1 MKNVKVEGFKTNTGI
16 KDKILE
22 SFCDFTHENTR
33 TNIPQFELGDW
44 PTFNK
49 QKWTENSVAVVG
61 TLRGT
66 ETIIWESQRRGH
78 NFYYMDHAYFHA
90 TRLYQG
96 DIQYRIIKSQMQLN
110 HLVDLDEEDYKRI
123 DRYKPITTKSFT
135 KNGNHILL
143 CPPTKAI
150 CRLYNLGDEQ
160 SWIDDMVLELKSHT
174 DRDIIIRKK
183 DETKTLQEQLKN
195 CHAIV
200 THQSTA
206 AIQAILQGVPS
217 FCDLISQSVPV
228 SEIDISKIETPFYPD
243 DDLRKEWID
252 SLLSCQFNMSE
263 ISSGKAREIVDRLQ

>member
-123 DRYKPITTKSFT
+123 DRYKPITTKPFT

-217 FCDLISQSVPV
+217 FCDFISQSVPV

-243 DDLRKEWID
+243 DDLRQQWID

-263 ISSGKAREIVDRLQ
+263 ISNGKAREIVDRLQ

>member
-90 TRLYQG
+90 TRYYQG

-123 DRYKPITTKSFT
+123 DRYKPITTKPFT

-206 AIQAILQGVPS
+206 AIQSILQGVPS

-243 DDLRKEWID
+243 EDLRKEWID

-263 ISSGKAREIVDRLQ
+263 ISNGTARRVVDRLQ

>member
-90 TRLYQG
+90 TRYYQG

-123 DRYKPITTKSFT
+123 DRYKPITTKPFT

-228 SEIDISKIETPFYPD
+228 SETDISKIETPFYPD
-243 DDLRKEWID
+243 DDLRKQWID

-263 ISSGKAREIVDRLQ
+263 ISNGKAREIVDRLQ

>member
-110 HLVDLDEEDYKRI
+110 HLVDLDDEDYKRI
-123 DRYKPITTKSFT
+123 DRYKPITTKPFT

-160 SWIDDMVLELKSHT
+160 SWIDDMVSELKSHT

-243 DDLRKEWID
+243 DDLRQQWID
-252 SLLSCQFNMSE
+252 SLLSCQFDMSE
-263 ISSGKAREIVDRLQ
+263 ISNGKAREIVDRLQ

>member
-123 DRYKPITTKSFT
+123 DRYKPITTKPFT

-206 AIQAILQGVPS
+206 AIQAILQGIPS

-228 SEIDISKIETPFYPD
+228 SETDISKIETPFYPD
-243 DDLRKEWID
+243 DDLRKQWID

-263 ISSGKAREIVDRLQ
+263 ISNGKAREIVDRLQ

>member
-123 DRYKPITTKSFT
+123 DRYKPITTKPFT

-228 SEIDISKIETPFYPD
+228 SETDISKIETPFYPD
-243 DDLRKEWID
+243 DDLRKQWID
-252 SLLSCQFNMSE
+252 SLLSCQFNMTE
-263 ISSGKAREIVDRLQ
+263 ISNGKAREIVDRLQ

>member
-123 DRYKPITTKSFT
+123 DRYKPITTKPFT

-228 SEIDISKIETPFYPD
+228 SETDISKIETPFYPD
-243 DDLRKEWID
+243 EDLRKEWID

-263 ISSGKAREIVDRLQ
+263 ISNGKAREIVDRLQ

>member
-123 DRYKPITTKSFT
+123 DRYKPITTKPFT

-160 SWIDDMVLELKSHT
+160 SWIDDMLLELKSHT

-200 THQSTA
+200 THQSTT
-206 AIQAILQGVPS
+206 AIQSILQGVPS

-228 SEIDISKIETPFYPD
+228 SETDISKIETPFYPD
-243 DDLRKEWID
+243 DDLRKQWID
-252 SLLSCQFNMSE
+252 SLLSCQFSMSE
-263 ISSGKAREIVDRLQ
+263 ISNGKAREIVDRLQ

>member
-123 DRYKPITTKSFT
+123 DRYKPITTKPFT

-228 SEIDISKIETPFYPD
+228 SETDISKIETPFYPD

-263 ISSGKAREIVDRLQ
+263 ISNGKAREIVDRLQ

>member
-123 DRYKPITTKSFT
+123 DRYKPITTKPFT

-228 SEIDISKIETPFYPD
+228 SETDISKIETPFYPD
-243 DDLRKEWID
+243 DDLRKQWID

-263 ISSGKAREIVDRLQ
+263 ISNGKAREIVDRLQ

>member
-123 DRYKPITTKSFT
+123 DRYKPITTKPFT

-183 DETKTLQEQLKN
+183 GETKTLQEQLKN

-228 SEIDISKIETPFYPD
+228 SETDISKIETPFYPD
-243 DDLRKEWID
+243 EDLRKEWID

>member
-1 MKNVKVEGFKTNTGI
+1 MKNVKVEGFKTNTGV

-123 DRYKPITTKSFT
+123 DRYKPITTKSFV

-160 SWIDDMVLELKSHT
+160 SWINDMVSELKSHT

-243 DDLRKEWID
+243 DDLRQQWID

-263 ISSGKAREIVDRLQ
+263 ISNGKAREIVDRLQ

>member
-90 TRLYQG
+90 TRYYQG

-123 DRYKPITTKSFT
+123 DRYKPITTKPFT

-160 SWIDDMVLELKSHT
+160 SWIDDMLLELKSHT

-228 SEIDISKIETPFYPD
+228 SETDISKIETPFYPD
-243 DDLRKEWID
+243 DDLRKQWID

-263 ISSGKAREIVDRLQ
+263 ISNGKAREIVDRLQ

>member
-123 DRYKPITTKSFT
+123 DRYKPITTKPFT

-160 SWIDDMVLELKSHT
+160 SWIDDMLLELKSHT

-243 DDLRKEWID
+243 DDLRQQWID

-263 ISSGKAREIVDRLQ
+263 ISNGKAREIVDRLQ

>member
-123 DRYKPITTKSFT
+123 DRYKPITTKPFT

>member
-1 MKNVKVEGFKTNTGI
+1 MKNVKVEGFKTNTGV

-44 PTFNK
+44 PTFDK
-49 QKWTENSVAVVG
+49 QKWTENSIAVVG

-66 ETIIWESQRRGH
+66 ETIIWESQGRGH

-123 DRYKPITTKSFT
+123 DRYKPITTKPFT
-135 KNGNHILL
+135 KNGNYILL

-160 SWIDDMVLELKSHT
+160 SWIDDMVSELKSHT

-228 SEIDISKIETPFYPD
+228 SETDISKIETPFYPD

-263 ISSGKAREIVDRLQ
+263 ISNGKAREIVDRLQ

>member
-1 MKNVKVEGFKTNTGI
+1 MKNVKVEGFKTNTGV

-44 PTFNK
+44 PTFDK

-110 HLVDLDEEDYKRI
+110 HLVDLDDEDYKRI
-123 DRYKPITTKSFT
+123 DRYKPITTKPFT

-160 SWIDDMVLELKSHT
+160 SWINDMVSELKSHT

-243 DDLRKEWID
+243 DDLRQQWID

-263 ISSGKAREIVDRLQ
+263 ISNGKAREIVDRLQ

>member
-123 DRYKPITTKSFT
+123 DRYKPIATKPFT

-228 SEIDISKIETPFYPD
+228 SETDISKIETPFYPD
-243 DDLRKEWID
+243 DDLRKQWID

-263 ISSGKAREIVDRLQ
+263 ISNGKAREIVDRLQ

>member
-123 DRYKPITTKSFT
+123 DRYKPITTKPFT

-160 SWIDDMVLELKSHT
+160 SWIDDMLLELKSHT

-228 SEIDISKIETPFYPD
+228 SETDISKIETPFYPD
-243 DDLRKEWID
+243 DDLRKQWID

-263 ISSGKAREIVDRLQ
+263 ISNGKAREIVDRLQ